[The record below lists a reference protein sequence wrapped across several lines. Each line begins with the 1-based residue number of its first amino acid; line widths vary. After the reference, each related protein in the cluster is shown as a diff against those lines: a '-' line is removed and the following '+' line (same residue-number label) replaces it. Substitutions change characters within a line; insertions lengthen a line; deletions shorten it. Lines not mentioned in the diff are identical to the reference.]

1 MTLFSRGLF
10 PGIVFV
16 FSMYYKRSE
25 RHWRVA
31 VFFGGAALAGAFGG
45 VLAWALGHVTG
56 GGLKPWGWIF
66 AIEGIFTTVVG
77 LTAYFW
83 VPGYPRQATVRT
95 SRP

>member
-1 MTLFSRGLF
+1 
-10 PGIVFV
+10 
-16 FSMYYKRSE
+16 MYYKRNE

-45 VLAWALGHVTG
+45 VLAWALGHIKG

-66 AIEGIFTTVVG
+66 AIEGIFTTLVG

-83 VPGYPRQATVRT
+83 VPGYPRQAKVRIFRF
-95 SRP
+95 SSSS